1 MITRSGIADLIAR
14 AKSAGYRVYAPEK
27 REGKVYLEEVSDRGA
42 LELDHVVTVNGVK
55 DIMLP
60 RCEPLAEF
68 RTDEVSVKPVEEP
81 PAKRMIIGTRPCDA
95 ASLVI
100 LDAILLEPV
109 RDARYARKR
118 EETAV
123 VTVACSRADSA
134 CFCTSM
140 GYGPHDETGSD
151 VILLP
156 SGDSYIVRA
165 LTDRGRSLLG
175 ALGAEADAGVE
186 PDGPPE
192 LARKVSTDGLKDW
205 LDKNFESERWK
216 DVSLNCISCGTCYY
230 LCPTCHCFDI
240 TDEAGVSKGERYR
253 IWDCCSFSGFTKMAG
268 HQPRVGRHARYRQR
282 IMHKFKYTVDNVDLV
297 ACVGDGRCI
306 RHCPVGVD
314 IGEILEALPAGTQAE
329 RRKAD
334 PRAGGRQP
342 DTGRG

>member
-1 MITRSGIADLIAR
+1 MMTRTDIADLIDR
-14 AKSAGYRVYAPEK
+14 AKSAGYKVYAPQK
-27 REGKVYLEEVSDRGA
+27 REGKVYLEEVGDRGA

-68 RTDEVSVKPVEEP
+68 RLDEVSLRAVEEP
-81 PAKRMIIGTRPCDA
+81 PARRIIIGTRPCDA

-109 RDARYARKR
+109 CDARYARKR
-118 EETAV
+118 EETAI
-123 VTVACSRADSA
+123 VTVACSKADSA

-140 GYGPHDETGSD
+140 GYGPHDQTGSD

-165 LTDRGRSLLG
+165 LTDKGKSVLADLR
-175 ALGAEADAGVE
+175 AEADAGGK
-186 PDGPPE
+186 PDTPPE
-192 LARKVSTDGLKDW
+192 LSRKVGIEGLKDW
-205 LDKNFESERWK
+205 LDKNFESEKWRY
-216 DVSLNCISCGTCYY
+216 VSTNCISCGTCYY

-253 IWDCCSFSGFTKMAG
+253 IWDCCSFSSFTRMAG

-314 IGEILEALPAGTQAE
+314 MGDILEALPAGTRAGS
-329 RRKAD
+329 RRAD
-334 PRAGGRQP
+334 PGAVGGAA
-342 DTGRG
+342 